1 MVKTTNQTTY
11 IYIYIFDQR
20 SKIVVIVEVLV
31 KKLLVI
37 QGALCVLPCSK
48 VLQLSLAC
56 DGLPVAWA
64 CPGWTDGSAMVSAMG

>member
-1 MVKTTNQTTY
+1 M
-11 IYIYIFDQR
+11 
-20 SKIVVIVEVLV
+20 VIVEVLV